1 MAQQKQQAQQQS
13 SPGGPREKILR
24 IGIILGGKIVEERLI
39 RTRETVTIGQSAK
52 NTFSIPA
59 PELPKSW
66 PLFSAQAGKYSLHFA
81 EGMDGRISDGGA
93 VQALAQLKTGGQA
106 QRVGDRWVLPM
117 SDAARGKVILGDMTI
132 LFQFVIAPPLQPRPQ
147 LPQSVRGR
155 LLDRIDPYMAVVLL
169 FSLIAHS
176 TAIAWIYSSDTPR
189 KPEPDEIPDR
199 FARQLLVPP
208 PEIKPV
214 EVATGPAETAK
225 EPAKEDKGDGG
236 EKTPKPDP
244 RPAKEPEGGGG
255 GGDEEAKARE
265 EAEARGVISMIGSKG
280 KGQGRFGDVTDGKN
294 PGGDLQAGID
304 KARRDGTGVATT
316 GGTGGGTRGSS
327 TGTVGTGS
335 GPGVAGPKEG
345 TGGKGVKVGEDE
357 VKATGNVGKPVVDDD
372 GGLDAESVYQKIK
385 QSYYGAVQKCYQDA
399 LKTNSALKGRVDVT
413 ITIGP
418 AGSVTSVEVD
428 GFDSGVEACIQA
440 NARRWRFNKPP
451 NGSATFQFPFTFRPA
466 G

>member
-1 MAQQKQQAQQQS
+1 MAQQKQQAQSQGS
-13 SPGGPREKILR
+13 GGPREKILR

-59 PELPKSW
+59 PELPKTW
-66 PLFSAQAGKYSLHFA
+66 PLFSAQQGKYSLHFA

-106 QRVGDRWVLPM
+106 QRVGDRWVLQM

-199 FARQLLVPP
+199 FAKALLEKP
-208 PEIKPV
+208 PEPKPV
-214 EVATGPAETAK
+214 EVAVGQTK
-225 EPAKEDKGDGG
+225 EPAKEAAKEDKGG
-236 EKTPKPDP
+236 EKAEKP
-244 RPAKEPEGGGG
+244 PAKAPPKEEPAGG
-255 GGDEEAKARE
+255 GGDDEAKAKE
-265 EAEARGVISMIGSKG
+265 EAEARGLIATIGSKG
-280 KGQGRFGDVTDGKN
+280 KGQGRFSDVTDGKN

-304 KARRDGTGVATT
+304 KARKDGTGVATN
-316 GGTGGGTRGSS
+316 GGTGGGTRGSA
-327 TGTVGTGS
+327 TGTVGGGS
-335 GPGVAGPKEG
+335 GPGVAGPKG
-345 TGGKGVKVGEDE
+345 TGDGKGVKVGEAE
-357 VKATGNVGKPVVDDD
+357 IKATGNVGKPVVDDD

-385 QSYYGAVQKCYQDA
+385 SSYYGAVQKCYQDA
-399 LKTNSALKGRVDVT
+399 LKANSSLKGRVDVT

-418 AGSVTSVEVD
+418 AGNVTSVEVD
-428 GFDSGVEACIQA
+428 GFDSGVDACIQA

-466 G
+466 S